1 MTRPRRRP
9 LPLWAAI
16 ILNLAVGLTVVG
28 LVQAFVVKIGRI
40 PSGSMEQTL
49 QSQQWG
55 GDRILVNRLAYVG
68 GAAPHP
74 SDIVAV
80 VRPPGWPGALQ
91 PAANPLS
98 ALVRGFGDLTG
109 LGPSNEDYIVKRVAA
124 VGGQRI
130 SCCDVQGRL
139 LLDGKPIDEP
149 YVYQDLPFEPG
160 RLDCTTAPRSPR
172 CFPET
177 LVPAGQLV
185 LLGDHRS
192 NSEDSAA
199 ECRYAGSTGSNPA
212 GSGAPA
218 ACVRTAAAS
227 AVVGQVIFRVWPLD
241 RIGVPR

>member
-16 ILNLAVGLTVVG
+16 ILNLAIGLTVVG

-55 GDRILVNRLAYVG
+55 GDRILVNRLAYAG
-68 GAAPHP
+68 GAGPH
-74 SDIVAV
+74 SGDIVAV
-80 VRPPGWPGALQ
+80 VRPPGWPGALP
-91 PAANPLS
+91 PAANPFT

-130 SCCDVQGRL
+130 SCCDAQGRL
-139 LLDGKPIDEP
+139 LLDGKPVDEP
-149 YVYQDLPFEPG
+149 YVYEDLPFEPG
-160 RLDCTTAPRSPR
+160 RLDCTTTPRSPR

-177 LVPAGQLV
+177 LVPTGQLV

-192 NSEDSAA
+192 NSEDSVAA
-199 ECRYAGSTGSNPA
+199 CRYPVQANPGTAGSTPS
-212 GSGAPA
+212 
-218 ACVRTAAAS
+218 CVRTAAAT
-227 AVVGQVIFRVWPLD
+227 AVVGQVFFRVWPLD